1 MWRRVQPFKH
11 TVTQR
16 DTLAKRE
23 VAASYVFEADKDG
36 RRGVLHVELS
46 EARLKLLARHALIL
60 RAFYDAGVPGIPFMP
75 ELEPASDQMLL
86 QCYPVKAIDLETLRQ
101 RHPDGRLSASTAAAI
116 LEQGMA
122 ILEAIHA
129 QQFALRVVHAGIFR
143 WHSNQLYL
151 VDACF
156 AKRIRGSYD
165 KKRKVALWARLPDDD
180 IVAFCDLIAALQ
192 AGVACPPPTSPYQV
206 LYQTL
211 PQVADTPQA
220 NGVSVEF
227 LLSLLS
233 LLTLLFWFIY
243 ETVSYYSSTPLGNYA
258 PPLYSFTYSNE
269 PINWLL
275 V

>member
-1 MWRRVQPFKH
+1 MWRRVLPLKH

-16 DTLAKRE
+16 DALTKRE

-75 ELEPASDQMLL
+75 ELEPPASDQMLL

-116 LEQGMA
+116 LEQGTA

-156 AKRIRGSYD
+156 AKSIRGSSD

-192 AGVACPPPTSPYQV
+192 TGIACPPPTSPYEV
-206 LYQTL
+206 LQQTL
-211 PQVADTPQA
+211 PQFADTPQSS
-220 NGVSVEF
+220 GVSAEF
-227 LLSLLS
+227 VLSLLS
-233 LLTLLFWFIY
+233 FFTLLLWFMY
-243 ETVSYYSSTPLGNYA
+243 EVLMLNSAS
-258 PPLYSFTYSNE
+258 TYSNE
-269 PINWLL
+269 PLSWML